1 MVAISTTSSLPTQD
15 TLRAGLYMVAA
26 MAAFVCNDSFVKAL
40 NSELPVGEIVAI
52 RGVFATLFIFGV
64 CLWQGVLE
72 SSRAIFTGNVFWRA
86 NLDMVSTLLFITA
99 LMHMPIAN
107 LTSVMQVVPL
117 VVIAFAALFLKERV
131 GWRRTLAVLIG
142 FIGVAFIVK
151 PSLSGFTIYEAFALI
166 IVFALAIRD
175 IITRRIPAHVPS
187 LIIALAN
194 AGFVAIGGLLL
205 MLFEGY
211 TNPAFW
217 HLAYLIAS
225 ALFLATGYFFMVKTL
240 RTGDIA
246 ATAPF
251 RYSNVVFAI
260 ISGVVV
266 FGEIPD
272 SLAVVGMILIV
283 ASGIYAIHRET
294 KLKRIAKMRSR

>member
-1 MVAISTTSSLPTQD
+1 MSIATASPTIAQD
-15 TLRAGLYMVAA
+15 TLRAGAYMVAA

-40 NSELPVGEIVAI
+40 NAELPVGEIVAV
-52 RGVFATLFIFGV
+52 RGIFATLFIFAV
-64 CLWQGVLE
+64 CMWQGVLE
-72 SSRAIFTGNVFWRA
+72 SARAIFSGNVFWRA

-117 VVIAFAALFLKERV
+117 VVIAFAAIFLRERV
-131 GWRRTLAVLIG
+131 GWRRTLAVLVG
-142 FIGVAFIVK
+142 FLGVAFIVK
-151 PSLSGFTIYEAFALI
+151 PSLSGFTIYEAFALL

-194 AGFVAIGGLLL
+194 AGFVTMGGLLL
-205 MLFEGY
+205 MLFEGHK
-211 TNPAFW
+211 TPALW
-217 HLAYLIAS
+217 HLAYLIVA

-260 ISGVVV
+260 IAGIIV

-272 SLAVVGMILIV
+272 AYAVIGMALIV
-283 ASGIYAIHRET
+283 ASGLYAIHREAM
-294 KLKRIAKMRSR
+294 LKRSARMRIP

>member
-1 MVAISTTSSLPTQD
+1 MVSMTASPTVTQD

-40 NSELPVGEIVAI
+40 NGELPVGEIVAV
-52 RGVFATLFIFGV
+52 RGIFATLFILAV
-64 CLWQGVLE
+64 SVWQGVLE
-72 SSRAIFTGNVFWRA
+72 SARAIFSGNVFWRA
-86 NLDMVSTLLFITA
+86 NLDMISTLLFITA

-117 VVIAFAALFLKERV
+117 VVIAFASIFLRERV

-142 FIGVAFIVK
+142 FLGVAFIVK
-151 PSLSGFTIYEAFALI
+151 PSVSGFTVYEAFALL
-166 IVFALAIRD
+166 IVFALAVRD

-194 AGFVAIGGLLL
+194 AGFVTVGGLLL

-211 TNPAFW
+211 EAPALW
-217 HLAYLIAS
+217 HLAYLIVS

-260 ISGVVV
+260 ISGIVV

-272 SLAVVGMILIV
+272 AYAVIGMVLIV
-283 ASGIYAIHRET
+283 ASGIYAIHREAR
-294 KLKRIAKMRSR
+294 LKRSARMRSL

>member
-1 MVAISTTSSLPTQD
+1 
-15 TLRAGLYMVAA
+15 MVAA

-40 NSELPVGEIVAI
+40 NGELPVGQIVAI
-52 RGVFATLFIFGV
+52 RGLFATLFILGF
-64 CLWQGVLE
+64 CWSQGVLE
-72 SSRAIFTGNVFWRA
+72 SSRAIFSGNVFWRA
-86 NLDMVSTLLFITA
+86 NLDMISTLLFITA

-117 VVIAFAALFLKERV
+117 VVIAFAAVFLRERV

-142 FIGVAFIVK
+142 FLGVGFIVK
-151 PSLSGFTIYEAFALI
+151 PSVSGFTIYEVFALV
-166 IVFALAIRD
+166 IVLALAIRD

-194 AGFVAIGGLLL
+194 AGFVTVGGLLL
-205 MLFEGY
+205 MLYEGH
-211 TNPAFW
+211 TAPALW

-225 ALFLATGYFFMVKTL
+225 ALFLAAGYFFMVLTL

-246 ATAPF
+246 GTAPF
-251 RYSNVVFAI
+251 RYSNVLFAI
-260 ISGVVV
+260 ISGIVI

-272 SLAVVGMILIV
+272 TYAVFGMILIV
-283 ASGIYAIHRET
+283 ASGLYAIHREARFR
-294 KLKRIAKMRSR
+294 RIARMRSQ

>member
-1 MVAISTTSSLPTQD
+1 MVAISTSSPLPAQD
-15 TLRAGLYMVAA
+15 TLRAGTYMVAA
-26 MAAFVCNDSFVKAL
+26 MAAFVCNDSFVKLL
-40 NSELPVGEIVAI
+40 NGELPVGQIVAI
-52 RGVFATLFIFGV
+52 RGLFATLFIFGV
-64 CLWQGVLE
+64 CLWQGVLN
-72 SSRAIFTGNVFWRA
+72 SSRAMFSGNVFWRA

-117 VVIAFAALFLKERV
+117 VVIAFAAIYLKEQV
-131 GWRRTLAVLIG
+131 GWRRTLAVLVG
-142 FIGVAFIVK
+142 FLGVAFIVK
-151 PSLSGFTIYEAFALI
+151 PSLTGFTVYEMFALI
-166 IVFALAIRD
+166 IVVALAIRD

-194 AGFVAIGGLLL
+194 AGFVTIGGLLL

-211 TNPAFW
+211 QTPALW

-260 ISGVVV
+260 ISGIVV

-272 SLAVVGMILIV
+272 IYAVIGMILIV
-283 ASGIYAIHRET
+283 ASGIYAIHREA
-294 KLKRIAKMRSR
+294 KLKHIARTHSS